1 MYNNSYQLLLKMKSL
16 KYITPE
22 EIFNSYNKYGEDFLV
37 IDIINYKESS
47 MKTVKY
53 FDIKIKNEDG
63 SLIIPKIRFSKLLLA
78 SKIKPPAD
86 RDYEKLKI
94 AIRRDDEVNTKSL
107 FGKSIELI
115 CNVFTKKVKDM
126 KADGLINDDEEDD
139 NNAPNV
145 VIVPSCKPQTPLQKK
160 AKAKD
165 KDGANKPFDN
175 PMLWFGLNY
184 KKEDD
189 ADLTTLDFS
198 YKIDD
203 KTKFK
208 IKHFDVNIYNNKH
221 IVNREPQLARVNND
235 LINNFNIDKFLTIRS
250 ELYGFVYMQVKASKQ
265 SFNLNTKLYHSLY
278 VNSNKSSGTSKH
290 LLDFDDMD
298 EMIRDANG
306 DENGD
311 SEVTATTTPVVVPV
325 YDNKLKDSDDEVED
339 DNDSI
344 NDEINNLKFT

>member
-1 MYNNSYQLLLKMKSL
+1 MRSFS
-16 KYITPE
+16 IISPE

-37 IDIINYKESS
+37 IDINNYKEST

-53 FDIKIKNEDG
+53 FDIKIKTEDG
-63 SLIIPKIRFSKLLLA
+63 SLIIPKIRFAKLLLA
-78 SKIKPPAD
+78 SKIKPPTE

-126 KADGLINDDEEDD
+126 KAEGIINDDEDDD
-139 NNAPNV
+139 NNTPNV

-165 KDGANKPFDN
+165 KDGVSKSFDN

-184 KKEDD
+184 KKEDE
-189 ADLTTLDFS
+189 ASLTTLDFS

-221 IVNREPQLARVNND
+221 VVNREPQLATVNNE
-235 LINNFNIDKFLTIRS
+235 LINNFNIDKFLTIKS

-278 VNSNKSSGTSKH
+278 VNSNKSTGSSKH
-290 LLDFDDMD
+290 LLDED
-298 EMIRDANG
+298 EMNDMLKDSI
-306 DENGD
+306 GD
-311 SEVTATTTPVVVPV
+311 SEYNNSYTNSSTNSIPVNVPV
-325 YDNKLKDSDDEVED
+325 YDNKLKDSDEEYEDEED
-339 DNDSI
+339 GEDSI